1 MAAVPRDYDKLSP
14 KKARGPGFKSQRAH
28 YIKMLLGLIGKPS
41 CGKSTFFKA
50 ATLSDVLIAAYPF
63 ATIEPNHGIG
73 YVRVDALCKELNV
86 KCNPRTGFCTGE
98 TRFVPVELMDVAGL
112 VEGAS
117 EGKGLGNKFLD
128 DLRQADMFIQI
139 VDASGTTDAEGREGS
154 GDPVQDVKMLENE
167 LNKWY
172 SAIFKKVW
180 DKLSR
185 TIQATKQNFAT
196 AVAKQFS
203 GLRVTEDDVKHI
215 LIKLKLDPNKPTT
228 WSDQDLANFT
238 ETLRHSTKPM
248 LIAAN
253 KIDKIGAKENL
264 KKLKEEFPNIQIIPC
279 SSDAELS
286 LRQAKEHGLI
296 EYVQGESSFNIN
308 EDKINEKQ
316 KAALQSIQKNVLDVY
331 GSTGVQEVLDKSVFD
346 LLKYVAIFP
355 AGSKLSDSKGN
366 ILPDCFLLPG
376 GSTALDFAYSLH
388 TDIGD
393 KFVKAIDVR
402 TKQPVGKDH
411 ALKHRDGIEIMTS

>member
-1 MAAVPRDYDKLSP
+1 
-14 KKARGPGFKSQRAH
+14 
-28 YIKMLLGLIGKPS
+28 MLLGLIGKPS

-50 ATLSDVLIAAYPF
+50 ATLADVLIAPYPF

-73 YVRVDALCKELNV
+73 YVEVKALCKEL
-86 KCNPRTGFCTGE
+86 KTRCNPRTGFCTGE
-98 TRFVPVELMDVAGL
+98 KRFVPVELMDVAGL

-128 DLRQADMFIQI
+128 SLRQADMFIQI
-139 VDASGTTDAEGREGS
+139 VDASGTTDTEGREGS
-154 GDPVQDVKMLENE
+154 GDPILDVKMLENE

-172 SAIFKKVW
+172 RAIFEKVW

-185 TIQATKQNFAT
+185 TIQTTKQDFAKE
-196 AVAKQFS
+196 VAKQFS
-203 GLRVTEDDVKHI
+203 GLRVKEDDVKSV
-215 LIKLKLDPNKPTT
+215 LIKLKLNPEKPTSWT
-228 WSDQDLANFT
+228 KEDLENFT

-253 KIDKIGAKENL
+253 KIDKQGAEENL
-264 KKLKEEFPNIQIIPC
+264 KKLKQKFPNIQIIPC

-286 LRQAKEHGLI
+286 LRQAANAGLI
-296 EYVQGESSFNIN
+296 EYIQGESTFKIN

-316 KAALQSIQKNVLDVY
+316 KSALEQIQKNVLDKY
-331 GSTGVQEVLDKSVFD
+331 GSTGVQEVLNKSVFD
-346 LLKYVAIFP
+346 LLQYIAIFP
-355 AGSKLSDSKGN
+355 AGSKLADSKGN
-366 ILPDCFLLPG
+366 ILPDCFLLPKN
-376 GSTALDFAYSLH
+376 STALDFAYHLH

-393 KFVKAIDVR
+393 KFIKAIDVR

-411 ALKHRDGIEIMTS
+411 PLKHRDGIEIMTS

>member
-1 MAAVPRDYDKLSP
+1 
-14 KKARGPGFKSQRAH
+14 
-28 YIKMLLGLIGKPS
+28 MLLGLVGKPS

-50 ATLSDVLIAAYPF
+50 ATLADVLIASYPF
-63 ATIEPNHGIG
+63 ATIEANHGMG
-73 YVRVDALCKELNV
+73 YVKVDALCKELNT

-139 VDASGTTDAEGREGS
+139 VDISGTTDIEGKEGS
-154 GDPVQDVKMLENE
+154 GDPVEDVKMLEGE

-172 SAIFKKVW
+172 EAIFKKVW
-180 DKLSR
+180 EKLSR
-185 TIQATKQNFAT
+185 TIQSTKQNFPE

-203 GLRVTEDDVKHI
+203 GLRVNEDDVKEV
-215 LIKLKLDPNKPTT
+215 LIKLKLNPEQPTS
-228 WSDQDLANFT
+228 WSEDDLRNFT
-238 ETLRHSTKPM
+238 TTLRHLTKPM

-253 KIDKIGAKENL
+253 KIDKPGAKENL
-264 KKLKEEFPNIQIIPC
+264 EKLKQEFPGMLIIPC

-286 LRQAKEHGLI
+286 LRQAANAEMI
-296 EYVQGESSFNIN
+296 EYIQGDSTFKIN
-308 EDKINEKQ
+308 EDKVNDAPSGKGRVSGRQ
-316 KAALQSIQKNVLDVY
+316 KEALELIQKNVLDVF
-331 GSTGVQEVLDKSVFD
+331 GSTGVQEVLDKAVFD
-346 LLKYVAIFP
+346 LLKYIAIFP
-355 AGSKLSDSKGN
+355 AGSKLADSKGN
-366 ILPDCFLLPG
+366 ILPDCFLLPE
-376 GSTALDFAYSLH
+376 GSTALDFAYHLH

-411 ALKHRDGIEIMTS
+411 PLKHRDGIEIMTS